1 MRKITDAAPAREYDP
16 EIGNDFKA
24 YQARKA
30 AEEALL
36 DVLMGGEIPKP
47 QETPATIPLAENAG
61 VVQVKPE
68 DEPEPACAVEFNE
81 LKPEQRMAN
90 NAGKLRLYNRAIEA
104 LRELADDDDVRKA
117 KLCGKVTELEQCVRR
132 MRIQVFEPMIDW
144 NALARGAK
152 DE

>member
-1 MRKITDAAPAREYDP
+1 MRKIIDADPARKYDP

-36 DVLMGGEIPKP
+36 DVMMGGEISKP
-47 QETPATIPLAENAG
+47 QETPATIPMAENAG
-61 VVQVKPE
+61 VMQVKPE
-68 DEPEPACAVEFNE
+68 DGPEPACTIEFNE

-117 KLCGKVTELEQCVRR
+117 KLCGKVAELEQCVRR